1 VFHTIHLR
9 ERVFIGDGSAPLDLL
24 NGDAL
29 NSSGGQPRHEVEA
42 QAGVTKN
49 GLGARLTASWRSA
62 TRVDSGAAAAA
73 AGNLRF
79 SDLTTV
85 NLRLFANLGARR
97 DWVAAHPFLRGSR
110 VTFGIT
116 NLFDNKES
124 VHDASGAVPIN
135 YQPDYLDPLGRS
147 VRLSFRKVF
156 F

>member
-1 VFHTIHLR
+1 
-9 ERVFIGDGSAPLDLL
+9 VFIGDGSAPLDLL

-62 TRVDSGAAAAA
+62 TRVDNGAAAA